1 MPFEEILMEKAS
13 IQKFDMFRHLKSW
26 NSKSFTINDL
36 SRALHL
42 TYQQTYNIFQ
52 ELLRDMAE
60 LDPESN
66 VKRGRHD
73 VLERQGF
80 RISIDHYR
88 VYLLQQSIAFQF
100 LDYLLQQPHP
110 TITQFCDD
118 YFVSRSTLLRKTTAL
133 KKFVG
138 QFGLKFSYSRLDLT
152 GSERNIRLVLF
163 YFYWLIFHGLSW
175 PFKNV
180 AHQDMIDFQ
189 EFVNQ
194 PTLEGEV
201 AQAQEVLMLGICV
214 QRIQTGHLIES
225 HDDFQIQKVADAK
238 PIQQAL
244 AKLVQ
249 TPLTPDRLA
258 EECHFIYFVR
268 ATRLSFALQQ
278 TQQSETVYHYFE
290 ARQDPIW
297 HFMDYTMTYFAQR
310 LPDDVRAEFLAD
322 APLKTNLLRLAA
334 RIVVI
339 QQASPDLVD
348 FTAPLIKP
356 EPKRL
361 GQLID
366 DFLNQLHQMEDWP
379 LITQQ
384 ERFLKRFLL
393 YFMLPY
399 ARYFRTSDLVR
410 IRLLVEDGLATRELR
425 LFLGTLNLV
434 DLLPINQTELP
445 ADLVITTFDTQ
456 ATMCFKTAPEAAR
469 NFYWPLNANDGQY
482 FALRQCIRQIYT
494 AKNQA

>member
-1 MPFEEILMEKAS
+1 MPFEEILMEEAS

-36 SRALHL
+36 SRALNL

-60 LDPESN
+60 LDPETS
-66 VKRGRHD
+66 VKRGRHE

-80 RISIDHYR
+80 RVSIDHYR
-88 VYLLQQSIAFQF
+88 VFLLQYSIAFQF

-175 PFKNV
+175 PFKNIS
-180 AHQDMIDFQ
+180 HQDMIDLQ
-189 EFVNQ
+189 DFVNQ

-214 QRIQTGHLIES
+214 QRIQAGHLIDF
-225 HDDFQIQKVADAK
+225 HDDFEIQKVADVQ
-238 PIQQAL
+238 PVRQAL

-249 TPLTPDRLA
+249 LPLTQTQLA

-278 TQQSETVYHYFE
+278 TQQSETVYRYFE
-290 ARQDPIW
+290 AQQDAVW
-297 HFMDYTMTYFAQR
+297 QFMNYTMTYFAQH
-310 LPDDVRAEFLAD
+310 LSKEIQAEFLAD

-334 RIVVI
+334 RIAVI
-339 QQASPDLVD
+339 QQPSPDLVD
-348 FTAPLIKP
+348 FTEALIKP
-356 EPKRL
+356 IPKRL
-361 GQLID
+361 SQLID
-366 DFLNQLHQMEDWP
+366 EFLTQLVQMEDWP
-379 LITQQ
+379 IITKQS
-384 ERFLKRFLL
+384 RFLKRFLL
-393 YFMLPY
+393 YFLLPY
-399 ARYFRTSDLVR
+399 ARYFKTADLVR
-410 IRLLVEDGLATRELR
+410 IRLLIEDGLATRELR
-425 LFLGTLNLV
+425 LFLSTMNLV
-434 DLLPINQTELP
+434 DLLPNNQTQLA

-469 NFYWPLNANDGQY
+469 NFYWPLNAGDGQY

-494 AKNQA
+494 AKNEV